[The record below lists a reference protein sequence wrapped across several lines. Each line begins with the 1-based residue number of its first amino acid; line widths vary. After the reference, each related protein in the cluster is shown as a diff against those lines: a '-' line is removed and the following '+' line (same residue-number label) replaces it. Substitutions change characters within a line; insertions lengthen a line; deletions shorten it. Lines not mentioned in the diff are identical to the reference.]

1 MNTFKC
7 LQRALLVALLAFLV
21 AASAAAQD
29 APVSAQARSIFEQSR
44 DSVAQI
50 RVLLGNSDAHTST
63 GTGFV
68 IGAGGLMLTNYH
80 VVADKALEPDTY
92 RLEFVLPNGRRG
104 ALRIL
109 ALDVIHDLAV
119 VQGDVGDAQPLA
131 FRTPEL
137 AKGDRAYS
145 IGYPLDQGLTVTEGT
160 YNGRSEELYYQ
171 HFHFTGALNAGMSGG
186 PALDAR
192 GRVFAVNV
200 ATNLRGQLVSLLVPA
215 SYARELVDRA
225 VQGQPETDFRKV
237 VGAQL
242 RKHGKDLMATVLKE
256 QMSAEKVGAFS
267 LPGKVGDFT
276 RCGAATDREIERW
289 YRIDS
294 YWCRTASSLY
304 IDPRLHTGTVYFSH
318 SVLQSTQLGPLRFAH
333 LQEERFASGAGGADR
348 KHHTRYACRDS
359 VVQMKGTPAKMVIC
373 VRTYKRFEGLYDV
386 VVKLATLGSTERA
399 LHSALEMH
407 GVPFEPAMMFARRYV
422 EQLEWNR

>member
-1 MNTFKC
+1 MRVH
-7 LQRALLVALLAFLV
+7 RAIL
-21 AASAAAQD
+21 SAALAALFCIAPAVAQD
-29 APVSAQARSIFEQSR
+29 TTPVSAQARSIFEQSR
-44 DSVAQI
+44 ESVAQI
-50 RVLLGNSDAHTST
+50 RVLLGNSNSHTST

-68 IGAGGLMLTNYH
+68 IGAGGVMLTNYH

-92 RLEFVLPNGRRG
+92 RLEFVLPGGRRG

-131 FRTPEL
+131 FRAGEL

-145 IGYPLDQGLTVTEGT
+145 LGYPLDQGLTVTEGT

-215 SYARELVDRA
+215 SYARQLVERA
-225 VQGQPETDFRKV
+225 LKGPPETDFRKV

-242 RKHGKDLMATVLKE
+242 RKHGEDLMSTVLKE
-256 QMSAEKVGAFS
+256 KMSAEQVSEFS

-289 YRIDS
+289 YRVDS

-304 IDPRLHTGTVYFSH
+304 IDPRLHTGTVYFAH
-318 SVLQSTQLGPLRFAH
+318 SLLRSDRLGPLRFAH
-333 LQEERFASGAGGADR
+333 LQEERFTAGGSGADR

-359 VVQMKGTPAKMVIC
+359 LVQMKGTRAKMVIC
-373 VRTYKRFEGLYDV
+373 VRAYRRFEGLYDV

-407 GVPFEPAMMFARRYV
+407 GVPFEPAMTFAHRYV
-422 EQLEWNR
+422 ERLEWKR